1 MMPGECVS
9 EKLHDSRNYLDSI
22 DIDSTGTKLILGQ
35 SSLAGNTWDG
45 GLTLLSIDQEDEI
58 TKYSPAGISTVRFS
72 GSNLIL
78 AARDDGTVA
87 VYSALDLDEI
97 QVFNA
102 HDDVVS
108 CVADS
113 PWNESHFGSCSWDGS
128 IHMWD
133 WQTKATPVSSYFTA
147 HQGHVNAISF
157 SPFDPQVFI
166 SVGWDGYARQWDK
179 RIISSSGPSSSFDM
193 DQISSCVTYNSADA
207 NTFLVGTDAG
217 DISVCDIRA
226 LDSPNAIV
234 STSRIHKGRV
244 RRILASPTKSS
255 VCVSASDDTTY
266 AICSTDSG
274 SLMELSR

>member
-1 MMPGECVS
+1 MLGES
-9 EKLHDSRNYLDSI
+9 LPETLHHSKDYIDSI
-22 DIDSTGTKLILGQ
+22 DIDRTRTKLILGL

-45 GLTLLSIDQEDEI
+45 GLKLLSTDGSDQI
-58 TKYSPAGISTVRFS
+58 SKYSPAGISTVRFS

-87 VYSALDLDEI
+87 VYSAVDLHEI

-133 WQTKATPVSSYFTA
+133 WQSKAKPVSSYFSA
-147 HQGHVNAISF
+147 HEGHINAIAF
-157 SPFDPQVFI
+157 SPFDPQMII

-179 RIISSSGPSSSFDM
+179 RANQSSGRSSSSFNM

-217 DISVCDIRA
+217 DISVCDIRR
-226 LDSPNAIV
+226 PTAIIC
-234 STSRIHKGRV
+234 TARIHKGRV
-244 RRILASPTKSS
+244 RRILTSPARSG

-266 AICSTDSG
+266 KICSSEHG
-274 SLMELSR
+274 SLIEKSR

>member
-1 MMPGECVS
+1 MKPGECVS
-9 EKLHDSRNYLDSI
+9 EKLHDSRNYIDSI

-45 GLTLLSIDQEDEI
+45 GLTLLSIDQQDEI

-87 VYSALDLDEI
+87 VYSALDLNEI

-128 IHMWD
+128 VHMWD

-157 SPFDPQVFI
+157 SPFDPQMFV

-179 RIISSSGPSSSFDM
+179 RINSSSGPSSSVDM
-193 DQISSCVTYNSADA
+193 DQISSCVTYDSADA

-226 LDSPNAIV
+226 LDSTNALV

>member
-1 MMPGECVS
+1 MQGECLLGT
-9 EKLHDSRNYLDSI
+9 LHVSRNYIDSV
-22 DIDSTGTKLILGQ
+22 DIDSTGTKLILGL

-45 GLTLLSIDQEDEI
+45 GLTLLSTDNLAEI
-58 TKYSPAGISTVRFS
+58 SKYSPAGISTVRFS

-78 AARDDGTVA
+78 AARDDGAVA
-87 VYSALDLDEI
+87 VYSALDLHEI

-113 PWNESHFGSCSWDGS
+113 PWNESQFGSCSWDGS

-133 WQTKATPVSSYFTA
+133 WQSKARPVSSYSTA

-157 SPFDPQVFI
+157 SPFDPQTFI

-179 RIISSSGPSSSFDM
+179 RENPSSGRSSSVNM
-193 DQISSCVTYNSADA
+193 DQISSCGTYDSADA

-217 DISVCDIRA
+217 DISVCDLRA
-226 LDSPNAIV
+226 LDSPSAIV
-234 STSRIHKGRV
+234 CTARIHKGRV
-244 RRILASPTKSS
+244 RRILTSPSKSS
-255 VCVSASDDTTY
+255 VCISASDDTTS
-266 AICSTDSG
+266 AICSIKHG
-274 SLMELSR
+274 SLIEKSR

>member
-1 MMPGECVS
+1 MMQGDCEPKV
-9 EKLHDSRNYLDSI
+9 LHISRNYIDSI
-22 DIDSTGTKLILGQ
+22 DIDSTGTKLILGI

-45 GLTLLSIDQEDEI
+45 GLTLLSTNTSDEI
-58 TKYSPAGISTVRFS
+58 LKYSPAGISTVRFS

-87 VYSALDLDEI
+87 VYSAVDLHEI

-113 PWNESHFGSCSWDGS
+113 PWSESHFGSCSWDGS

-133 WQTKATPVSSYFTA
+133 WQSKAKPVSSYFSA

-166 SVGWDGYARQWDK
+166 SVGWDGYARQWD
-179 RIISSSGPSSSFDM
+179 RRVNPSSGLSSSVQM
-193 DQISSCVTYNSADA
+193 DQISSCVTYDSADA

-217 DISVCDIRA
+217 DISVCDLRA
-226 LDSPNAIV
+226 LDSPSAKV
-234 STSRIHKGRV
+234 STVRIHKGRV
-244 RRILASPTKSS
+244 RRILTSPAKSS
-255 VCVSASDDTTY
+255 VFVSASDDTTY
-266 AICSTDSG
+266 ATCSIEHG
-274 SLMELSR
+274 SLLEKSR